1 MLIAYTK
8 FSRPNSKREKM
19 ELIVKLDN
27 LQIDE
32 HKKTFPSDI
41 YNENIEAPPILVKM
55 FKEGSWSNTVNK

>member
-1 MLIAYTK
+1 
-8 FSRPNSKREKM
+8 M
-19 ELIVKLDN
+19 ELIVELNN

>member
-1 MLIAYTK
+1 
-8 FSRPNSKREKM
+8 M
-19 ELIVKLDN
+19 ELIGKLNN